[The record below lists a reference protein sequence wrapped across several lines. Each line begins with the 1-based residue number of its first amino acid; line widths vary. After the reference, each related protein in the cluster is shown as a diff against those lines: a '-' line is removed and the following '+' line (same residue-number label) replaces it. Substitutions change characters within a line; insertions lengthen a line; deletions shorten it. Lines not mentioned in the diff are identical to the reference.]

1 MESNKTYVTILE
13 KRKIQAEIIK
23 PIYKEMV
30 LKLGKQKAQQILE
43 KAIINSAIV
52 EGKNLRKSVDKENK
66 NASLIDKFIKVFE
79 NWKIDGALEIN
90 EIKKNN
96 NTYHFDVTRC
106 KYAEMYNKMGIKELG
121 SILSCNRDS
130 SFSKGFDKTFFLQRK
145 QTLMGGDR
153 CCTFRYRI
161 KKK

>member
-1 MESNKTYVTILE
+1 MASNKKQVSILE
-13 KRKIQAEIIK
+13 KRTIQAEIIS

-30 LKLGKQKAQQILE
+30 LKIGKQKAQQILE
-43 KAIINSAIV
+43 KAIINSAID
-52 EGKNLRKSVDKENK
+52 EGKKLRKSVDKKNK
-66 NASLIDKFIKVFE
+66 RISLIEKFIKVFN

-90 EIKKNN
+90 EIKHDD

-130 SFSKGFDKTFFLQRK
+130 NFSKGFDKKLFLQRK
-145 QTLMGGDR
+145 QPLIGGDK
-153 CCTFRYRI
+153 CCTFRYKI
-161 KKK
+161 KKS